1 MKREVKRKAAEIY
14 YIAAS
19 AASLSFFEAV
29 KRRLWPD
36 ETREIYGGTV
46 MSQDDKARPQTQG
59 FFYER
64 VSSLA
69 DALSVAGN
77 DRRRIL
83 AGGTDLLLKIKHGT
97 AKPGG
102 LLDITR
108 IEELRH
114 IGEDGDVIRIG
125 ACVTITELLESDL
138 LRRCAPT
145 LCTVAGEIGSV
156 EVRNV
161 GTVGGNLCCARA
173 NCGTC
178 FLPGCGAMTG
188 DQGARPCQNAAY
200 SDLLLPLS
208 AYDAVAVLKNRD
220 GERSVQV
227 RRFLKTNGSL
237 DLKPDEILTEVSFR
251 KPVADGWGY
260 ARLRQPTQM
269 GLPFVSV
276 IAVSRGG
283 VFDLTIGGSAKYIH
297 TFEKI
302 SGEGMAEKISAEL
315 LWSECLYFSQDYRRR
330 ITPAVIREA
339 VNGALEERER

>member
-1 MKREVKRKAAEIY
+1 
-14 YIAAS
+14 
-19 AASLSFFEAV
+19 
-29 KRRLWPD
+29 
-36 ETREIYGGTV
+36 
-46 MSQDDKARPQTQG
+46 MSQDDKARPGTQG
-59 FFYER
+59 FSYER

-114 IGEDGDVIRIG
+114 IEEDGDVIRIG

-145 LCTVAGEIGSV
+145 LCTIAREIGSV

-188 DQGARPCQNAAY
+188 DRSARPCQNAAY

-208 AYDAVAVLKNRD
+208 AYGAVVVLKSRD
-220 GERSVQV
+220 GERSVPV
-227 RRFLKTNGSL
+227 RQFLKTNGSL
-237 DLKPDEILTEVSFR
+237 DLKADEIMTEISFR
-251 KPVADGWGY
+251 KPAADGWGY

-276 IAVSRGG
+276 IAAARGG
-283 VFDLTIGGSAKYIH
+283 ACDLTVGGSTKYVH
-297 TFEKI
+297 TFEKML
-302 SGEGMAEKISAEL
+302 GEGMGEKIAAEL

-330 ITPAVIREA
+330 ITPALIREA
-339 VNGALEERER
+339 AGGALGERDR